1 MSFDLI
7 SLILQA
13 GLIVKLVL
21 LLLLIFSLTSLT
33 IIVVKWWELRTADQ
47 DSEAFLEVYR
57 REGFSEA
64 FDAARH
70 LDRSPLAVVFLTTGG
85 ELQQARG
92 RDGGDR
98 TREKLV
104 TQLERSIAW
113 SSTAQVRRLER
124 GMPFLATTGSAT
136 PFIGLFG
143 TVVGII
149 AAFQSIGEAGQASL
163 AVVGP
168 GIAEALVATAVGLLA
183 AIPATIAY
191 NAFGGRIDGLLAML
205 EQFASQFEEDLGR
218 VVQSPSLRSDRGAD
232 RADPSFGSDP
242 LDRSNPLDRSK

>member
-21 LLLLIFSLTSLT
+21 FVLLIFSLTSLT
-33 IIVVKWWELRTADQ
+33 IIVVKWWELRAADQ

-57 REGFSEA
+57 REGFRET

-70 LDRSPLAVVFLTTGG
+70 LDRSPLAVVFLTTGS
-85 ELQQARG
+85 ELQRAR
-92 RDGGDR
+92 DKGGDGR
-98 TREKLV
+98 ARSGLV

-113 SSTAQVRRLER
+113 ASNAQVRRLER
-124 GMPFLATTGSAT
+124 GMPFLATTGSAA

-149 AAFQSIGEAGQASL
+149 AAFQSIGVAGQASL

-191 NAFGGRIDGLLAML
+191 NAFGGRIDAILAML
-205 EQFASQFEEDLGR
+205 EQFSSQFEEDLAR
-218 VVQSPSLRSDRGAD
+218 VVPSSSAQTEGGAGAP
-232 RADPSFGSDP
+232 RPPRNG
-242 LDRSNPLDRSK
+242 

>member
-7 SLILQA
+7 SLISQA

-21 LLLLIFSLTSLT
+21 FLLLVFSLTSLT
-33 IIVVKWWELRTADQ
+33 IIVVKWRELRAADQ

-57 REGFSEA
+57 REAFGET

-85 ELQQARG
+85 ELQQARARG
-92 RDGGDR
+92 GERSRD
-98 TREKLV
+98 KLV
-104 TQLERSIAW
+104 TQLSRSIAW
-113 SSTAQVRRLER
+113 SSNSQVRRLER

-136 PFIGLFG
+136 PFIGLLG
-143 TVVGII
+143 TVIGII
-149 AAFQSIGEAGQASL
+149 AAFQSIGIAGQASL

-168 GIAEALVATAVGLLA
+168 GIAEALVATAVGLMA

-191 NAFGGRIDGLLAML
+191 NAFGGRIDAILAML
-205 EQFASQFEEDLGR
+205 EQFTGQFEEDLGR
-218 VVQSPSLRSDRGAD
+218 MIQASSVQMPSVWTEPAGDAASSAW
-232 RADPSFGSDP
+232 AE
-242 LDRSNPLDRSK
+242 

>member
-21 LLLLIFSLTSLT
+21 LVLLVFSLTSLT
-33 IIVVKWWELRTADQ
+33 IIVVKWWELRAADQ

-57 REGFSEA
+57 REGFSET

-70 LDRSPLAVVFLTTGG
+70 LDRSPLAVVFMTTGG
-85 ELQQARG
+85 ELQQARD

-104 TQLERSIAW
+104 TQLQRSIAW
-113 SSTAQVRRLER
+113 NASSQVRRLER
-124 GMPFLATTGSAT
+124 GMPFLATTGSTT

-191 NAFGGRIDGLLAML
+191 NAFGSRIDAILSML
-205 EQFASQFEEDLGR
+205 ERFSGQFEEDLGR
-218 VVQSPSLRSDRGAD
+218 LAQSPSFHTHSAPTAQGDAG
-232 RADPSFGSDP
+232 
-242 LDRSNPLDRSK
+242 

>member
-1 MSFDLI
+1 VSFDLI

-21 LLLLIFSLTSLT
+21 LVLLVFSLTSLT
-33 IIVVKWWELRTADQ
+33 IIVVKWRELRAADQ

-57 REGFSEA
+57 REGFSET

-85 ELQQARG
+85 ELQQARE

-104 TQLERSIAW
+104 TQLARSIAW
-113 SSTAQVRRLER
+113 SSTGQVRQLER
-124 GMPFLATTGSAT
+124 GMPFLATTGSAA
-136 PFIGLFG
+136 PFIGLLG
-143 TVVGII
+143 TVIGII
-149 AAFQSIGEAGQASL
+149 AAFQSIGIAGQASL

-168 GIAEALVATAVGLLA
+168 GIAEALVATAVGLMA

-191 NAFGGRIDGLLAML
+191 NAFGGRIDAILSML
-205 EQFASQFEEDLGR
+205 EQFNAQFEEDLSR
-218 VVQSPSLRSDRGAD
+218 LVQSSSLRENADVDRMSSA
-232 RADPSFGSDP
+232 RAE
-242 LDRSNPLDRSK
+242 

>member
-21 LLLLIFSLTSLT
+21 LVLVAFSFSSLT
-33 IIVVKWWELRTADQ
+33 IIVVKSRELRAADQ

-57 REGFSEA
+57 QETFGEA
-64 FDAARH
+64 YDAARH
-70 LDRSPLAVVFLTTGG
+70 LDRSPLAVVFLTTGTALR
-85 ELQQARG
+85 ESREREA
-92 RDGGDR
+92 DDR
-98 TREKLV
+98 SRAQLV
-104 TQLERSIAW
+104 RRLERTIEWTA
-113 SSTAQVRRLER
+113 TAQVRRLER
-124 GMPFLATTGSAT
+124 GMSFLATTGSAT

-143 TVVGII
+143 TVIGII

-168 GIAEALVATAVGLLA
+168 GIAEALVATAVGLFA

-191 NAFGGRIDGLLAML
+191 NAFGARIDAVLAML
-205 EQFASQFEEDLGR
+205 DRFGEQLREDVGRLVQGSGAATPRTAGAAEPVLSAELAAELGTASGR
-218 VVQSPSLRSDRGAD
+218 A
-232 RADPSFGSDP
+232 
-242 LDRSNPLDRSK
+242 

>member
-1 MSFDLI
+1 VSFDLI
-7 SLILQA
+7 SLIFQA

-33 IIVVKWWELRTADQ
+33 IIVVKWRELRAADQ

-57 REGFSEA
+57 REGFSET

-70 LDRSPLAVVFLTTGG
+70 LDRSPLAVVFLTTGS

-92 RDGGDR
+92 REGGDR
-98 TREKLV
+98 TREKLE
-104 TQLERSIAW
+104 TQLARSIAW
-113 SSTAQVRRLER
+113 SSTGQVRRLER

-136 PFIGLFG
+136 PFIGLLG
-143 TVVGII
+143 TVIGII
-149 AAFQSIGEAGQASL
+149 AAFQSIGIAGQASL

-168 GIAEALVATAVGLLA
+168 GIAEALVATAVGLMA

-191 NAFGGRIDGLLAML
+191 NAFGGRIDAILAML
-205 EQFASQFEEDLGR
+205 EQFSSQFEEDLNR
-218 VVQSPSLRSDRGAD
+218 LVQSSSVQTPSIRSD
-232 RADPSFGSDP
+232 ADPLSVARTD
-242 LDRSNPLDRSK
+242 

>member
-1 MSFDLI
+1 VSFDLI

-21 LLLLIFSLTSLT
+21 LVLLAFSLTSLT
-33 IIVVKWWELRTADQ
+33 IIVVKWRELRAADQ

-57 REGFSEA
+57 REGFSET

-85 ELQQARG
+85 ELQQARE

-98 TREKLV
+98 VREKLV

-113 SSTAQVRRLER
+113 NSAGQVRRLER

-136 PFIGLFG
+136 PFIGLLG
-143 TVVGII
+143 TVIGII
-149 AAFQSIGEAGQASL
+149 AAFQSIGVAGQASL

-168 GIAEALVATAVGLLA
+168 GIAEALVATAVGLMA

-191 NAFGGRIDGLLAML
+191 NAFGGRIDAILAML
-205 EQFASQFEEDLGR
+205 EQFSGQFEEDLGR
-218 VVQSPSLRSDRGAD
+218 LIQASLVRSGPGAESLSAA
-232 RADPSFGSDP
+232 RAE
-242 LDRSNPLDRSK
+242 

>member
-1 MSFDLI
+1 MSFDLV

-21 LLLLIFSLTSLT
+21 LLLLVFSLTSLT
-33 IIVVKWWELRTADQ
+33 IIVMKWRELRAADQ

-70 LDRSPLAVVFLTTGG
+70 LDRSPLAVVFLTTGS
-85 ELQQARG
+85 ELQKSREVA
-92 RDGGDR
+92 GGDR
-98 TREKLV
+98 SRERLV
-104 TQLERSIAW
+104 TRLSRSIAW
-113 SSTAQVRRLER
+113 GGVSQVRRLER
-124 GMPFLATTGSAT
+124 GMPFLATTGSTT

-191 NAFGGRIDGLLAML
+191 NSFGGRIDGLLSML
-205 EQFASQFEEDLGR
+205 ERFSNQFEEDIERLVSNSAGR
-218 VVQSPSLRSDRGAD
+218 PPGGA
-232 RADPSFGSDP
+232 
-242 LDRSNPLDRSK
+242 

>member
-7 SLILQA
+7 DLILQA

-21 LLLLIFSLTSLT
+21 LVLFGFSLTSLT

-57 REGFSEA
+57 KEGFAEA

-70 LDRSPLAVVFLTTGG
+70 LDRSPLAVVFLTTGS
-85 ELQQARG
+85 ELQDARE
-92 RDGGDR
+92 RNGGDR
-98 TREKLV
+98 SRDKLV

-113 SSTAQVRRLER
+113 NATAQVRRLER
-124 GMPFLATTGSAT
+124 GMPFLATTGSAA

-205 EQFASQFEEDLGR
+205 ERFTNQFEEDVGR
-218 VVQSPSLRSDRGAD
+218 IVQSTAP
-232 RADPSFGSDP
+232 RAAAPAAGQD
-242 LDRSNPLDRSK
+242 